1 MRLMNNPIR
10 VMITDDDP
18 IMRASYRQ
26 LIDAQE
32 DMLTVA
38 EAASGLDAF
47 HTALEVRPDVLLM
60 DLHMPSMDGVEATR
74 RICARNSEIRILVV
88 TIFDQPEDV
97 EAALVAGA
105 AGFIV
110 KNGPLTDLLRAIR
123 VLHAGGGMLSP
134 EVTTGIIERMR
145 NGGHHAHMREIDNAL
160 GPLIRLTERESE
172 MLQLI
177 AHGKS
182 NSEIASELYLAQS
195 SVKTYVSRLR
205 AKLGARSR
213 SELVTLYYESVR
225 ISSAEKHTQRKFA
238 IFGDEAS
245 WRSAR

>member
-1 MRLMNNPIR
+1 MTSPIR
-10 VMITDDDP
+10 VMITDDDSV
-18 IMRASYRQ
+18 MRDSYRQ
-26 LIDAQE
+26 LIDMQE
-32 DMLTVA
+32 DMTAVA
-38 EAASGLDAF
+38 EAASGLEAM
-47 HTALEVRPDVLLM
+47 HMALEVKPDVLLM

-74 RICARNSEIRILVV
+74 RICARNSQIRVLVV

-97 EAALVAGA
+97 EAAVLAGA

-145 NGGHHAHMREIDNAL
+145 NGGSPVPVREIENTI
-160 GPLIRLTERESE
+160 GPLIRMTERESE

-177 AHGKS
+177 AQGKS
-182 NSEIASELYLAQS
+182 NSEIAAELYLALS

-205 AKLGARSR
+205 AKLGARTR
-213 SELVTLYYESVR
+213 SELVTLYYESIR
-225 ISSAEKHTQRKFA
+225 IAPAEKPQQRKFA
-238 IFGDEAS
+238 IFGDRLS
-245 WRSAR
+245 WRPGS

>member
-1 MRLMNNPIR
+1 MASPIK
-10 VMITDDDP
+10 VMITDDDSV
-18 IMRASYRQ
+18 MRDSYRQ
-26 LIDAQE
+26 LIEMQE
-32 DMLTVA
+32 DMTVVA
-38 EAASGLDAF
+38 EATSGLEAM
-47 HTALEVRPDVLLM
+47 HLALEVKPDVLLM

-74 RICARNSEIRILVV
+74 RICARDSKIRVLVV

-97 EAALVAGA
+97 EAAVIAGA

-145 NGGHHAHMREIDNAL
+145 NGASSAPVREIENAI
-160 GPLIRLTERESE
+160 GPLIRMTERESE

-177 AHGKS
+177 AQGKS
-182 NSEIASELYLAQS
+182 NSEIAAELYLAQS

-205 AKLGARSR
+205 AKLGARTR

-225 ISSAEKHTQRKFA
+225 IAPAEKQKQRKFA
-238 IFGDEAS
+238 IFGDRLS
-245 WRSAR
+245 WRPSN